1 MTNRNRKSTRN
12 TEQVRPLAASAANP
26 KNPNKHGM
34 GTNTVAGQKQ
44 A

>member
-1 MTNRNRKSTRN
+1 MTSRNRKSTRN

-26 KNPNKHGM
+26 KKHGV